1 MTARHL
7 TLLGAA
13 VGAIGAA
20 SPVMAQPEM
29 PYEYAY
35 PLPPGEVVYE
45 QAPVVQPLPAPVQPA
60 PPPVEVYHEPEYPAD
75 PEYDEYADHYEYERD
90 GPVYHEAPPQPPAA
104 YYPAPSAPPPH
115 FDAEAWLADCRA
127 RYRAGEGR
135 EEGGVAGGLLGAAA
149 GGLIG
154 NRVADGER
162 LAGTLIGA
170 GVGGLAGLA
179 IGTAIGAA
187 VDRDR
192 AEDYCEAMLERYPH
206 GYAHAPASAYPPP
219 APHGYGYGYGYPGYY
234 GQGCACTPAVTYMP
248 VLMAVPQRA
257 VVREYVTE
265 EWIEAEPRAERPVST
280 KRRVIRAP
288 APDKR
293 IKYTKTR

>member
-20 SPVMAQPEM
+20 SPAMAQPEM

-45 QAPVVQPLPAPVQPA
+45 QAPVVQPLPAPAQPS
-60 PPPVEVYHEPEYPAD
+60 PPPAEVYHEPDYSGHPA
-75 PEYDEYADHYEYERD
+75 YDEYADGYEYERSE
-90 GPVYHEAPPQPPAA
+90 PVYHDAPPPPAA
-104 YYPAPSAPPPH
+104 YYPAPPAPPPH
-115 FDAEAWLADCRA
+115 FDAESWLADCRA

-187 VDRDR
+187 ADRDR
-192 AEDYCEAMLERYPH
+192 AEDYCEAMLERYPP
-206 GYAHAPASAYPPP
+206 GYAHAPAPAYPPP
-219 APHGYGYGYGYPGYY
+219 APYGYGYPGYY

-265 EWIEAEPRAERPVST
+265 EWVEAEPRAERPAST
-280 KRRVIRAP
+280 KRRVIRTPAP

>member
-13 VGAIGAA
+13 VSAIGAA
-20 SPVMAQPEM
+20 SPAMAQLEM

-45 QAPVVQPLPAPVQPA
+45 QAPVVQPLPAPVQPS
-60 PPPVEVYHEPEYPAD
+60 PPPQEVYHEPEYPAD
-75 PEYDEYADHYEYERD
+75 SAYDGEYADEYEYESA
-90 GPVYHEAPPQPPAA
+90 PVYHEPRPQPPAA
-104 YYPAPSAPPPH
+104 YYPAPHAPPPH

-127 RYRAGEGR
+127 RYRAGDDR

-170 GVGGLAGLA
+170 GVGGLAGVA

-187 VDRDR
+187 ADRDR

-206 GYAHAPASAYPPP
+206 GYVPAPAPAYPPP
-219 APHGYGYGYGYPGYY
+219 PPYGYGYSAYY
-234 GQGCACTPAVTYMP
+234 GQGCGCTPTMTYMP

-265 EWIEAEPRAERPVST
+265 EWVEAEPRAERPAPA
-280 KRRVIRAP
+280 KRRVIHTPPPRS
-288 APDKR
+288 DKR